1 MPRYRN
7 KKSGSIILMSLDAY
21 NNLSK
26 FDIDNFEAFENVEV
40 KIPDVLKEIKEVT
53 NIPQPKKRGRHAKV

>member
-7 KKSGSIILMSLDAY
+7 KKSGSIILMSIDAY

-26 FDIDNFEAFENVEV
+26 FDIDNFELFTNFEV

-53 NIPQPKKRGRHAKV
+53 NIAQPKKRGRNAKV

>member
-53 NIPQPKKRGRHAKV
+53 NIPQPKKKR